1 MKTKLLIT
9 MAFVGIAM
17 IFNSCTDDSTEGL
30 TRITYYPELTL
41 EGDKTLYLDKGA
53 SFTDPGYTAILNGED
68 VSDQVEISTNLNT
81 NKSGIYTISYSIVN
95 ADGFSS
101 SASRKIIV
109 TDPNDAI
116 EGIYYTDPESYRLYN
131 GAQVAYGNSFTIL
144 ILNNGDGTYN
154 VDDLL
159 GGWYGQRA
167 GYGSNYAM
175 QGIIS
180 VSADG
185 SIDMLAS
192 YVPGWGDTATGM
204 TDGKFEDGTIT
215 WNLEYTDYPF
225 FFIVTM
231 YKR

>member
-159 GGWYGQRA
+159 GGWYCQRA

>member
-144 ILNNGDGTYN
+144 ILNNGDGTYS

-159 GGWYGQRA
+159 GGWYCQRA

>member
-101 SASRKIIV
+101 SASRKVIV

-144 ILNNGDGTYN
+144 ILNNGDGTYS

-159 GGWYGQRA
+159 GGWYCQRA

-192 YVPGWGDTATGM
+192 YVPGWGNTATGM
-204 TDGKFEDGTIT
+204 TNGKFEDGTIT

>member
-144 ILNNGDGTYN
+144 ILNNGDGTYS

-159 GGWYGQRA
+159 GGWYCQRA

-225 FFIVTM
+225 YFIVTM
-231 YKR
+231 YKK

>member
-41 EGDKTLYLDKGA
+41 EGDKTLYLDKGT

-144 ILNNGDGTYN
+144 ILNNGDGTYS

-159 GGWYGQRA
+159 GGWYCQRA

>member
-159 GGWYGQRA
+159 GGWYCQRA
-167 GYGSNYAM
+167 GYGSDYAM

-185 SIDMLAS
+185 SIEMLAS

>member
-1 MKTKLLIT
+1 MKIKLFIT

-53 SFTDPGYTAILNGED
+53 SFTEPGYTAILNGED
-68 VSDQVEISTNLNT
+68 VSNQVEISTNLNT
-81 NKSGIYTISYSIVN
+81 NQSGIYTISYSIMN

-116 EGIYYTDPESYRLYN
+116 EGVYNTDPSSYRLYN
-131 GAQVAYGNSFTIL
+131 GAQVAYGRSFEIL
-144 ILNNGDGTYN
+144 ILNNGDGTYS

-159 GGWYGQRA
+159 GGWYCQRA

-175 QGIIS
+175 KGIIS

-185 SIDMLAS
+185 SIEMLAS

-204 TDGKFEDGTIT
+204 TDGQFENGTIT

-225 FFIVTM
+225 YFIVTM

>member
-41 EGDKTLYLDKGA
+41 EGDKTLYLDKGT

-81 NKSGIYTISYSIVN
+81 NKSGIYTISYSIMN

-101 SASRKIIV
+101 SASRKVIV

-144 ILNNGDGTYN
+144 ILNNGDGTYS

-159 GGWYGQRA
+159 GGWYCQRA

>member
-1 MKTKLLIT
+1 MKIKLFIT

-53 SFTDPGYTAILNGED
+53 SFTEPGYTAILNGED
-68 VSDQVEISTNLNT
+68 VSNQVEISTNLNT
-81 NKSGIYTISYSIVN
+81 NQSGIYTISYSIMN

-116 EGIYYTDPESYRLYN
+116 EGVYNTDPSSYRLYN
-131 GAQVAYGNSFTIL
+131 GAQVAYGRSFEIL
-144 ILNNGDGTYN
+144 ILNNGDGTYS

-159 GGWYGQRA
+159 GGWYCQRA

-175 QGIIS
+175 KGIIS

-185 SIDMLAS
+185 SIEMLAS

-204 TDGKFEDGTIT
+204 TDGQFENGTII

-225 FFIVTM
+225 YFIVTM

>member
-53 SFTDPGYTAILNGED
+53 SFTDPGYSAILNGED

-159 GGWYGQRA
+159 GGWYCQRA
-167 GYGSNYAM
+167 GYGSDYAM

-185 SIDMLAS
+185 SIEMLAS

>member
-144 ILNNGDGTYN
+144 ILNNGDGTYS

-159 GGWYGQRA
+159 GGWYCQRA
-167 GYGSNYAM
+167 GYGSDYAM

-185 SIDMLAS
+185 SIEMLAS

>member
-81 NKSGIYTISYSIVN
+81 NKSGIYTISYSIMN

-101 SASRKIIV
+101 SASRKVIV

-131 GAQVAYGNSFTIL
+131 GAQVAYGNSFGIL

-159 GGWYGQRA
+159 GGWYCQRA
-167 GYGSNYAM
+167 GYGSDYAM

-185 SIDMLAS
+185 SIEMLAS